1 MVKIFYLSFTK
12 IKRASMNALMF
23 GLAALLLTAALLK
36 PAEIFTTAQSK
47 PHPIYKVQTKDKVVA
62 LTFNIDWGN
71 RVPGPVLDVLKK
83 HDVKATFFVSGSWA
97 GKHPALAR
105 RITAEGHEI
114 GSNGDR
120 RINLSAETK
129 ATVKKE
135 LATGR
140 DYIKE
145 ATGVTASLLRTP
157 YGDWNDLVLAT
168 AAGSGYTVIQWSLD
182 SLDIQTPG
190 KNDIVNNVVEKISP
204 GDIVL
209 MFACDTASQTPDALP
224 GIIEGLRAKGYE
236 LVTVSSLLKHGP
248 GVIE

>member
-1 MVKIFYLSFTK
+1 MVKMFYLSFTK
-12 IKRASMNALMF
+12 IKRASMNVLMF

-47 PHPIYKVQTKDKVVA
+47 PHPIYKVQTKDKVAA
-62 LTFNIDWGN
+62 LTFNINWGQ
-71 RVPGPVLDVLKK
+71 RVPGAVLEVLKK
-83 HDVKATFFVSGSWA
+83 YDVKATFFVSGSWA
-97 GKHPALAR
+97 GKYPALAR
-105 RITAEGHEI
+105 RIPVEGHEI

-120 RINLSAETK
+120 QINLSTETK

-135 LATGR
+135 LATAG

-145 ATGVTASLLRTP
+145 AAGVTASLLRTP
-157 YGDWNDLVLAT
+157 YGEWNDMVLAT
-168 AAGSGYTVIQWSLD
+168 AAEKGCKIIQWSLD

-190 KNDIVNNVVEKISP
+190 KNEIVKNVVEEINP

-248 GVIE
+248 GMME